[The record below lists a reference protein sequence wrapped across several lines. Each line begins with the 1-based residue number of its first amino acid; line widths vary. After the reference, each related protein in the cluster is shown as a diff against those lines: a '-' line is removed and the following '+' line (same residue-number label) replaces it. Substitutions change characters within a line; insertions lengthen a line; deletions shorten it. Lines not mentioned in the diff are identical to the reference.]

1 MESGQIE
8 AFINVA
14 KFGSF
19 TKASE
24 ALFLTQPSLSA
35 RIKSIEKELGEIL
48 FHRIGRGVK
57 LTDAGKTLL
66 PYAER
71 SFENLKAGKNA
82 LHSARTISSGQLN
95 LASARVISTYVLPEI
110 VKQFHE
116 EYPGIDVT
124 IKTGRS
130 SEVLQMVQQEEAQIG
145 LSRTVVHP
153 EIFSSHL
160 YDEEIVL
167 ASHPNHPF
175 AIKGTAS
182 IQDIG
187 REPLILYDKGST
199 YFIMIEKACQEFGI
213 IPNIIMNLDS
223 VEATKQ
229 MLERGLGISFLPVN
243 SMKRELEMGMLAI
256 IKLAAG
262 HQVKLPTSVIIRK
275 SKIYAPAVI
284 AFLELLKDIYNVE
297 IQFNSKT
304 ES

>member
-1 MESGQIE
+1 MEFGQVE
-8 AFINVA
+8 AFITVA

-35 RIKSIEKELGEIL
+35 RIKSLEKELGEIL

-57 LTDAGKTLL
+57 LTEAGTTLL

-71 SFENLKAGKNA
+71 SFENLKDGKDA
-82 LHSARTISSGQLN
+82 LHSARTVSSGKLN

-116 EYPGIDVT
+116 QYPGIDVT

-130 SEVLQMVQQEEAQIG
+130 SEVLQMIQQEEAQIG
-145 LSRTVVHP
+145 LSRTLVHP

-160 YDEEIVL
+160 YNEEIVL

-175 AIKGTAS
+175 AIRGKAS
-182 IQDIG
+182 MRDIAL
-187 REPLILYDKGST
+187 EPLILYDKGST
-199 YFIMIEKACQEFGI
+199 YFIMIEEACREFGV
-213 IPNIIMNLDS
+213 IPNVIMNLDS

-229 MLERGLGISFLPVN
+229 MLERGLGVSFLPVN
-243 SMKRELEMGMLAI
+243 SMKRELEMGMLSI
-256 IKLAAG
+256 IDLDDG
-262 HQVKLPTSVIIRK
+262 HKVKLPTSVILRK

-284 AFLELLKDIYNVE
+284 AFLELLKNIYNVQ
-297 IQFNSKT
+297 IPLKT
-304 ES
+304 NI